1 MAVGRPR
8 LQVNRENA
16 TLDQI
21 EGAMDCTPAKKVFI
35 RLQALA
41 ELYRGQ
47 SWERVVLLSRVS
59 ERQLLRWIHLFNARG
74 IDGLIP
80 RASSGRARKLDQHR
94 FITEVLPVVRQP
106 QTAQEQHWT
115 GVKLHGWLQQQFQV
129 ELGYSTL
136 LRYLHEQ
143 DFRLK
148 VPRPWP
154 EGQDQEQREK
164 FVAELKALAADPQV
178 ELWFGDETGVEG
190 DPRPRR
196 RWAHKSDRI
205 KTPYHGIHLR
215 QSVLGA
221 VCPRNGECAALI
233 FNHCDSEVFQV
244 FLDHLAQS
252 VPPDPNKRRYLILDN
267 ASWHK
272 VKRLNWHHF
281 IPKYLPAYS
290 PDLNPIER
298 LWLGLKTQ
306 FFADFIAKTNEALI
320 AQLIKALRHFLNS
333 PATTAKLCSLKSSL

>member
-1 MAVGRPR
+1 MGRPR
-8 LQVNRENA
+8 LLLNRENA
-16 TLDQI
+16 RLEEI
-21 EGAMDCTPAKKVFI
+21 ERAMDCTPAKKVFI
-35 RLQALA
+35 RLQAIA
-41 ELYRGQ
+41 QLYQ
-47 SWERVVLLSRVS
+47 DEPWERVVALSRVS
-59 ERQLLRWIHLFNARG
+59 ARQLLRWMHLFNARG

-80 RASSGRARKLDQHR
+80 RASSGRARKLAAER
-94 FITEVLPVVRQP
+94 FAQEVLPVVRQP
-106 QTAQEQHWT
+106 EAAAQQHWT
-115 GVKLHGWLQQQFQV
+115 GVKLHGWLKQQFQV
-129 ELGYSTL
+129 DLSYSTL
-136 LRYLHEQ
+136 LRYLHEH

-154 EGQDQEQREK
+154 EGQDPERRQR
-164 FVAELKALAADPQV
+164 FVAELKELAVEPQV
-178 ELWFGDETGVEG
+178 ELWFADETGVEG

-221 VCPRNGECAALI
+221 VCPRSGQCAALI
-233 FNHCDSEVFQV
+233 FNHCDSEVFQR

-252 VPPDPNKRRYLILDN
+252 VPPDPHKRRYLIVDN

-281 IPKYLPAYS
+281 TPKYLPPYS

-298 LWLGLKTQ
+298 LWLRLKLE
-306 FFADFIAKTNEALI
+306 FFADFIAKDTEALI
-320 AQLIKALRHFLNS
+320 TQLIKALRHFLNS
-333 PATTAKLCSLKSSL
+333 PQTTARLCSLKTTL

>member
-1 MAVGRPR
+1 MGRPR
-8 LQVNRENA
+8 LQLNRENA
-16 TLDQI
+16 TL
-21 EGAMDCTPAKKVFI
+21 EELERAMDCTPSKKVFI

-41 ELYRGQ
+41 ELYRDQ
-47 SWERVVLLSRVS
+47 SWERVVSLSRVG

-80 RASSGRARKLDQHR
+80 KASSGRARKLDVQR
-94 FITEVLPVVRQP
+94 FVQEVLPVVRQP
-106 QTAQEQHWT
+106 QCVQEQHWT
-115 GVKLHGWLQQQFQV
+115 GVKLHGWLKQQLQV
-129 ELGYSTL
+129 QLSYSTL

-154 EGQDQEQREK
+154 EGQDALRREQ
-164 FVAELKALAADPQV
+164 FIAELQALAADPQV

-221 VCPRNGECAALI
+221 VCPQNGQCAALI
-233 FNHCDSEVFQV
+233 FNHCDSEVFQA
-244 FLDHLAQS
+244 FLDHLARS
-252 VPPDPNKRRYLILDN
+252 VPHDPIKRRYLIVDN

-281 IPKYLPAYS
+281 TPKYLPPYS

-298 LWLGLKTQ
+298 LWLGLKAG
-306 FFADFIAKTNEALI
+306 FFADFIAKTNEDLI
-320 AQLIKALRHFLNS
+320 AQLIKGLRHFLDS
-333 PATTAKLCSLKSSL
+333 PTTTARLCSLKTTL

>member
-1 MAVGRPR
+1 MGRPR
-8 LQVNRENA
+8 LQLNRENA
-16 TLDQI
+16 TL
-21 EGAMDCTPAKKVFI
+21 EELELAMDCTPAKKVFI
-35 RLQALA
+35 RLQAIVQ
-41 ELYRGQ
+41 LYRDEP
-47 SWERVVLLSRVS
+47 WERAVILSRVS

-80 RASSGRARKLDQHR
+80 KASSGRARKLDPQR
-94 FITEVLPVVRQP
+94 FIAEVLPVVRQP
-106 QTAQEQHWT
+106 AQAQETHWT
-115 GVKLHGWLQQQFQV
+115 GVKLHGWLKQQFQV
-129 ELGYSTL
+129 ELSYSTL

-154 EGQDQEQREK
+154 EGQDARRRQEFATQ
-164 FVAELKALAADPQV
+164 LQALAADPQV
-178 ELWFGDETGVEG
+178 ELWFADETGIEG

-221 VCPRNGECAALI
+221 VCPHNGQCAALI
-233 FNHCDSEVFQV
+233 FNHCDSEVFQK

-252 VPPDPNKRRYLILDN
+252 APADPAKRRYLIVDN

-281 IPKYLPAYS
+281 TPLYLPPYS

-306 FFADFIAKTNEALI
+306 FFADFIAKNTEELI
-320 AQLIKALRHFLNS
+320 LQLIKALQHFLNS
-333 PATTAKLCSLKSSL
+333 PHITAHLCSLKTTL